1 MTANPR
7 ELADA
12 LEALPLTRL
21 SKHGAEAIRTL
32 LPELRRLAE
41 PQLTRTPRVQTVD
54 EWRREMGRTVLW
66 GVVVPLALV
75 ILGAVWGAI
84 A

>member
-12 LEALPLTRL
+12 LEALPLARL

-54 EWRREMGRTVLW
+54 EWRRDMGRIVLW

-75 ILGAVWGAI
+75 ILGAVWGVI